1 MSKDRKSPSLSQMG
15 PDSIKHKVSAEKTT
29 DPIFYRIRLVNSKKK
44 KKDGRSWCFVFAF
57 LQFSLQD
64 NGSAKY
70 FQGAM
75 HTSNMG
81 EKVAQVS
88 HDFQWDFPRSS
99 RWSDFNLENTRWAKV
114 SSLRD
119 GANLRANLGT
129 FGRGG
134 GTFSLDQFVFR
145 LLTTS
150 RYLGGL
156 FLGGEKKNSDP
167 EKKNFFAFAFFD
179 FSPSFFFFLLLSFLN
194 SWHEAAKIS
203 FLEKTFDSF
212 GRNFCIG

>member
-1 MSKDRKSPSLSQMG
+1 MLR
-15 PDSIKHKVSAEKTT
+15 
-29 DPIFYRIRLVNSKKK
+29 FR
-44 KKDGRSWCFVFAF
+44 VFAV
-57 LQFSLQD
+57 LLAGQRVREIL
-64 NGSAKY
+64 
-70 FQGAM
+70 
-75 HTSNMG
+75 
-81 EKVAQVS
+81 
-88 HDFQWDFPRSS
+88 PRSDAHVEHGRKGS
-99 RWSDFNLENTRWAKV
+99 PGKPRFPTGFPSIVSMVGFYALGESQQPTRWRESTCKP
-114 SSLRD
+114 R
-119 GANLRANLGT
+119 LGT

-212 GRNFCIG
+212 GRKFCIG